1 MQKLAVIGVMLAL
14 SACIFQAPSRRDIAE
29 KSIGL
34 DTKRQLLAALGG
46 PDDAMR
52 LGPIE
57 RWTYKARD
65 GDVMFIIFGNQ
76 VTLQSSNDLLS
87 SNP

>member
-1 MQKLAVIGVMLAL
+1 
-14 SACIFQAPSRRDIAE
+14 
-29 KSIGL
+29 
-34 DTKRQLLAALGG
+34 
-46 PDDAMR
+46 MR